1 MPDHAFGIPG
11 MLGSG
16 AAKVG
21 APPSTPY
28 GFLSN
33 HAVKMHISRIFVK
46 TGSRDRAAI
55 GCAHRYNIG

>member
-1 MPDHAFGIPG
+1 

-46 TGSRDRAAI
+46 TGSRDRAAAI
-55 GCAHRYNIG
+55 G